1 MTTSAP
7 VLAQSHALDAE
18 QQAFFHRHGYL
29 ILRALAGPS
38 ECAALLAAARA
49 ALDTAVPP
57 VELEADVG
65 YAGAPASR
73 DAVGGRTVRRLL
85 DADSRGTPFTDWARD
100 ARVATPIAQLIGAP
114 VHLSLAHHNCVMTK
128 HPAFGTATHW
138 HRDSRYWS
146 FARNELVSAWLALV
160 EETVDNGCLWVIP
173 GSHTLDL
180 SAGRFDDKLFL
191 RQDLP
196 ENRALIDTARPVPLL
211 PGDVLLFH
219 CNTFHAARANQTGAI
234 KFSLVTTYY
243 GTDNTPLPGT
253 RSSARPDPLVG

>member
-49 ALDTAVPP
+49 ALDAAVPP

-100 ARVATPIAQLIGAP
+100 ARV
-114 VHLSLAHHNCVMTK
+114 
-128 HPAFGTATHW
+128 
-138 HRDSRYWS
+138 
-146 FARNELVSAWLALV
+146 
-160 EETVDNGCLWVIP
+160 
-173 GSHTLDL
+173 
-180 SAGRFDDKLFL
+180 
-191 RQDLP
+191 
-196 ENRALIDTARPVPLL
+196 VP
-211 PGDVLLFH
+211 
-219 CNTFHAARANQTGAI
+219 
-234 KFSLVTTYY
+234 
-243 GTDNTPLPGT
+243 
-253 RSSARPDPLVG
+253 RSPS